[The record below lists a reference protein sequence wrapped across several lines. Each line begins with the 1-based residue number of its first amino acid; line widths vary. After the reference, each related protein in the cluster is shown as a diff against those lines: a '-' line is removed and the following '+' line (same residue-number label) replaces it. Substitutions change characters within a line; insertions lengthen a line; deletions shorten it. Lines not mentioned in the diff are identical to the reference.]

1 MRKRKETRWGQDL
14 KGEKHFFF
22 FTEKGQKE
30 TESEWKTCNIHGIS
44 IWTSDSTFT
53 TSFSR
58 GLPVPY
64 GAGP

>member
-1 MRKRKETRWGQDL
+1 MRKRKETRWGQEL
-14 KGEKHFFF
+14 KGEKKFFL
-22 FTEKGQKE
+22 KRKVRKRLRV
-30 TESEWKTCNIHGIS
+30 KTCNIHGTS

-64 GAGP
+64 GAWP